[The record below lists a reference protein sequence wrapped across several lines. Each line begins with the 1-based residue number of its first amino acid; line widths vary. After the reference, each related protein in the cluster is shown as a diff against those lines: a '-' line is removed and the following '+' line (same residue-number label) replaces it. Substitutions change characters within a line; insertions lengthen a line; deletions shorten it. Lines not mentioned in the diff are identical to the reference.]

1 MEVIKRFAKY
11 TEVVHLWNVKVTGN
25 LENRYFPALPNL
37 KQEDG
42 WAPIEKYLQIIREAN
57 KNVKIMFEHRSDLI
71 SDEELES

>member
-25 LENRYFPALPNL
+25 LENRYISALRNL